1 MNIQRYVR
9 CRECGMVKDTPGKA
23 HQNYT
28 KYEDQGPY
36 WVLFDDHVAALEEAE
51 KQIHAQHLVRDLNDI
66 RFGRE
71 EGIREAWEAAVNVR
85 NQSPAPFAEFV
96 YREVLPAIDALRSR
110 PNA

>member
-1 MNIQRYVR
+1 MSDHIPECLLPDFEKGVWVCCCAQLRAFEQR
-9 CRECGMVKDTPGKA
+9 
-23 HQNYT
+23 
-28 KYEDQGPY
+28 
-36 WVLFDDHVAALEEAE
+36 
-51 KQIHAQHLVRDLNDI
+51 IHAQHLARDLDDI